1 MRAVVVNCS
10 AQSVPDFHLLRT
22 VSYNRAMN
30 DQAARP
36 DFDPASASDIRGEHW
51 LLRAAP
57 AFARPYLRLIRA
69 DRPIGTWL
77 LLIPCLWAAALAGK
91 AAGLETPPVLYFA
104 LFAVGSFVMRGAGCV
119 INDLWDR
126 DIDAKVARTATRPIA
141 SGEIS
146 VPKALI
152 FLAMLLLIGLGILL
166 RFNMTTIVVAISSLG
181 LVVVYPLMKR
191 ITWWPQAILG
201 LTFNWGALV
210 GWTAVTGELQL
221 PALVLYAAGFF
232 WILGY
237 DTLYGHQDKAD
248 DIMVGVKSSS
258 IRLGDRTKPA
268 VAVFY
273 AVTLALIGWAGNAVG
288 LGVAFYAGLAVTAA
302 HFAWQVSTL
311 DIDDPANCLARFK
324 SNRDAGLI
332 VFLGILFG

>member
-1 MRAVVVNCS
+1 MTDASPQTQTDPKADRA
-10 AQSVPDFHLLRT
+10 A
-22 VSYNRAMN
+22 
-30 DQAARP
+30 
-36 DFDPASASDIRGEHW
+36 ASDIRTEHW
-51 LLRAAP
+51 ILRIAP
-57 AFARPYLRLIRA
+57 APARPYLRLIRA

-91 AAGLETPPVLYFA
+91 ALALETPPVLYFA
-104 LFAVGSFVMRGAGCV
+104 LFAGGSFVMRGAGCV
-119 INDLWDR
+119 VNDLWDR

-146 VPKALI
+146 VARALA
-152 FLAMLLLIGLGILL
+152 FLALLLLIGLAILVQ
-166 RFNMTTIVVAISSLG
+166 FNSMTIIVAVSSLG

-191 ITWWPQAILG
+191 IIWWPQAILG

-210 GWTAVTGELQL
+210 GWTAVTGELGK

-248 DIMVGVKSSS
+248 DIAVGVKSSS
-258 IRLGDRTKPA
+258 IRLGDKTKPA
-268 VAVFY
+268 VAAFY
-273 AVTLALIGWAGNAVG
+273 LCTLALIAWAGDMAG
-288 LGVAFYAGLAVTAA
+288 LGWPFLVALGIAA
-302 HFAWQVSTL
+302 LHFAWQVATL
-311 DIDDPANCLARFK
+311 DIDDPMNCLTRFK

-332 VFLGILFG
+332 VFLGILLG